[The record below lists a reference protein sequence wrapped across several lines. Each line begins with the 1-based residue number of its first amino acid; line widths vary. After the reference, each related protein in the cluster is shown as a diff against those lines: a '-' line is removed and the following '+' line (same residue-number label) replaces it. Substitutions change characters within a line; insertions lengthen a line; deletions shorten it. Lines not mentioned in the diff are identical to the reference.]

1 MRRLVM
7 AISGSGYAPSRVA
20 LDELLNRIDNGL
32 SATIGG
38 CHFSPVQTPRDRAD
52 NDSKKLYV
60 YRLFREIGR
69 QLNSMTVG
77 AGDEVVFAGCWLV
90 KTQLAGMLQAF
101 GDVGKHG
108 NVVPPLIVRKNMPED
123 WHLIPHKARQ
133 AIPVLTTLD
142 GGLFY
147 PQITI
152 CSINRTGAPLA
163 AEYLG
168 MANNPVFLANTLTS
182 GPC

>member
-1 MRRLVM
+1 
-7 AISGSGYAPSRVA
+7 
-20 LDELLNRIDNGL
+20 
-32 SATIGG
+32 
-38 CHFSPVQTPRDRAD
+38 
-52 NDSKKLYV
+52 
-60 YRLFREIGR
+60 
-69 QLNSMTVG
+69 MTVG

-101 GDVGKHG
+101 GDVGKNG

-123 WHLIPHKARQ
+123 WRLIPYKARQ

-147 PQITI
+147 PQINVYNKCRRGT
-152 CSINRTGAPLA
+152 PLA
-163 AEYLG
+163 ARYLG
-168 MANNPVFLANTLTS
+168 MAKNPVFLANTLTN